1 MKYYVAMVVFFVY
14 IAVLGIQYDNIAL
27 VFSGMVPA
35 ACAVWKISRLEIFE
49 RKKKYDN

>member
-1 MKYYVAMVVFFVY
+1 MKHYVAMAVFFLY

-35 ACAVWKISRLEIFE
+35 ACAVWKISRLEILE